1 MSAQDLQERLQSYST
16 PFLLEQYI
24 YQKTEYTPE
33 AIAVIEREIARRN
46 ISPADI
52 DEFVKKGLVGD
63 EGIAGNVEVRHFKR
77 EDFVKLDG
85 AFAKSDG
92 ALIRAMFAEENIPHF
107 LDADVAISPVGVR
120 DADAKQLVHVQV
132 HRDSLDKAMSLVGMH
147 FDADA
152 AGGVYT
158 VKYSGI
164 RDRLKSFSFQDIAHT
179 DVGDADIVSVEFSR
193 EEKDVL
199 LRYAHR
205 LPAEI
210 EGIENG
216 QERIV
221 FFFDNIEELAGRLS
235 GGGSSLSKTDL
246 LTALEIL
253 QIYCDEPDFPPSGLG
268 IAEALLS
275 FFTQ

>member
-1 MSAQDLQERLQSYST
+1 MSAEDLRERLQSYST
-16 PFLLEQYI
+16 HALLEQYVH
-24 YQKTEYTPE
+24 QKNEYTPE

-52 DEFVKKGLVGD
+52 DDFAKKSLIGD

-85 AFAKSDG
+85 AFAKSEG

-107 LDADVAISPVGVR
+107 LDANVAISPIG
-120 DADAKQLVHVQV
+120 DQGPKQLVHVYV
-132 HRDSLDKAMSLVGMH
+132 HRESLDKAVSLVGTH
-147 FDADA
+147 FDTDA
-152 AGGVYT
+152 SSGVVT

-164 RDRLKSFSFQDIAHT
+164 RDRLKSFSFQDIIQT
-179 DVGDADIVSVEFSR
+179 DINDADIVGVDFSR
-193 EEKDVL
+193 EEKEVL

-205 LPAEI
+205 LPGEI
-210 EGIENG
+210 DDIEKRQN
-216 QERIV
+216 RIV
-221 FFFDNIEELAGRLS
+221 FFFDNVEELAGRLS
-235 GGGSSLSKTDL
+235 DDDSSLSKTDL

-253 QIYCDEPDFPPSGLG
+253 QVYCEEKDFPQAGLA

>member
-1 MSAQDLQERLQSYST
+1 MSAEDLKERLQSYST
-16 PFLLEQYI
+16 PFLLEQYV
-24 YQKTEYTPE
+24 YQKNEYTPE
-33 AIAVIEREIARRN
+33 AIAVIEREIASRN

-52 DEFVKKGLVGD
+52 DEFAKKGLVGD

-85 AFAKSDG
+85 AFAKSEG

-107 LDADVAISPVGVR
+107 LDANVTISPVGDQVQ
-120 DADAKQLVHVQV
+120 KQLVHVYV
-132 HRDSLDKAMSLVGMH
+132 HKEYCDKAKSLVGTH
-147 FDADA
+147 FDA
-152 AGGVYT
+152 GTEGVYT

-164 RDRLKSFSFQDIAHT
+164 HDRLKSFSFQDIVQTEIT
-179 DVGDADIVSVEFSR
+179 DAEIVGVSFSR

-199 LRYAHR
+199 LRYGRR
-205 LPAEI
+205 LPGEIDGI
-210 EGIENG
+210 EGT
-216 QERIV
+216 QDRIV
-221 FFFDNIEELAGRLS
+221 FFSDNVEELVERLS
-235 GGGSSLSKTDL
+235 EDDPSLSKTDL

-253 QIYCDEPDFPPSGLG
+253 QIYCDEPDFPPAGLG

>member
-1 MSAQDLQERLQSYST
+1 MFAEDLRERLQSYST
-16 PFLLEQYI
+16 HALLEQYVH
-24 YQKTEYTPE
+24 QKNEYTPE

-52 DEFVKKGLVGD
+52 DDFAKKSLIGD

-85 AFAKSDG
+85 AFAKSEG

-107 LDADVAISPVGVR
+107 LDANVAISPIG
-120 DADAKQLVHVQV
+120 DQGPKQLVHVYV
-132 HRDSLDKAMSLVGMH
+132 HRESLDKAVSLVGTH
-147 FDADA
+147 FDTDA
-152 AGGVYT
+152 SSGVVT

-164 RDRLKSFSFQDIAHT
+164 RDRLKSFSFQDIIQT
-179 DVGDADIVSVEFSR
+179 DINDADIVGVDFSR
-193 EEKDVL
+193 EEKEVL

-205 LPAEI
+205 LPGEI
-210 EGIENG
+210 DDIEKRQN
-216 QERIV
+216 RIV
-221 FFFDNIEELAGRLS
+221 FFFDNVEELAGRLS
-235 GGGSSLSKTDL
+235 DDDSSLSKTDL

-253 QIYCDEPDFPPSGLG
+253 QVYCEEKDFPQAGLA